1 MINFSSTA
9 WMYAT
14 VSIFILSSCGLL
26 GIALVPLMQTAA
38 YQEILR
44 YLIAVAVGTLGGDAL
59 MHLLPHALFSH
70 SKGAAEQNSGD
81 SHNDETKPVLL
92 CACAFATILFMYTI
106 ENLLPLLKGQKPGN
120 HGHSHSGGHD
130 APKEAPTPNPTKEI
144 NTMLNEEKED
154 RKGKSAPLTPLA
166 FMVVIGDGLHN
177 LTDGLA
183 IGAAFAVDPVTGMA
197 TAFAV
202 LCHELPHEL
211 GDFALLLQTG
221 VSIKRAVLLNI
232 VSSILSFIGMAIGLL
247 IAGIHG
253 DMAQWIYAATAGSF
267 LYIALADLVPAMSME
282 SRGIKDFLIQ
292 ATGILTGG
300 IIMLYIALNEESLEE
315 LFK

>member
-1 MINFSSTA
+1 
-9 WMYAT
+9 
-14 VSIFILSSCGLL
+14 
-26 GIALVPLMQTAA
+26 MQTVA

-59 MHLLPHALFSH
+59 MHLLPHALFTH
-70 SKGAAEQNSGD
+70 SEGKAEKVSGENT
-81 SHNDETKPVLL
+81 NDHSGPVLL

-120 HGHSHSGGHD
+120 HGHSHSHSHD
-130 APKEAPTPNPTKEI
+130 APKEAPSNPTKEI

-154 RKGKSAPLTPLA
+154 RKGKSAPLTPVA

-183 IGAAFAVDPVTGMA
+183 IGAAFAIDPVTGMA

-247 IAGIHG
+247 IAGLHG
-253 DMAQWIYAATAGSF
+253 NMAQWIYAATAGSF

-282 SRGIKDFLIQ
+282 SRGIKDFIIQ
-292 ATGILTGG
+292 AAGILTGG
-300 IIMLYIALNEESLEE
+300 IIMLYIALNEESLED
-315 LFK
+315 LFR